1 MKKYIILFSI
11 LPILLY
17 SQDKKCFK
25 SYKKEIDSLLKIEK
39 VDLAKKTFNNMIM
52 SCESNSKR
60 VQKIQNFILNKS
72 NYNVIDG
79 KENDLIASDKQDV
92 YRKKK
97 GVLVNSSP
105 PKIETPPPVITKRY
119 VSNETLAKSEELIN
133 AKIYDDINYL
143 MIDNYFLVEKN
154 KKYGICDSKF
164 NIILPEVYDEI
175 IDKYNYLV
183 IKKDNKQSIFDFK
196 TKKITLPFYREI
208 RAEKYLNR
216 NSLKNFVL
224 VYKSHNHDNGLF
236 YTDGSI
242 FIDFPPEGKE
252 QNIYIEEEEEKIF
265 ILKNYDKSII
275 CDYDGKTI
283 ASGYGM
289 GYYSDIKEVV
299 IKNNQQEWAV
309 IDLNGKFIIPFSDSE
324 ITKWGDYFL
333 LERKGK
339 KGIADKSGKTIIP
352 IIYDQIEYP
361 SYDTFVFRKD
371 NKYGLI
377 NKFNRF
383 VIEPKY
389 EEIDGFLG
397 ERLYYEFLRFKQNN
411 KYGLMDVKGN
421 IIIPPKY
428 DYIGAAKEKFLLF
441 AVYLD
446 KKVGIAN
453 VYGKE
458 IIPPIYN
465 KLNHYTSDDVLEFEK
480 DGKIITIN
488 NPEIPPKIQ
497 KLIDEN

>member
-208 RAEKYLNR
+208 SAEKYLNR

-242 FIDFPPEGKE
+242 FIDFPPEAVAIAAVHPRADINRKE
-252 QNIYIEEEEEKIF
+252 QMRERIR
-265 ILKNYDKSII
+265 D
-275 CDYDGKTI
+275 
-283 ASGYGM
+283 
-289 GYYSDIKEVV
+289 
-299 IKNNQQEWAV
+299 NQA
-309 IDLNGKFIIPFSDSE
+309 
-324 ITKWGDYFL
+324 
-333 LERKGK
+333 R
-339 KGIADKSGKTIIP
+339 
-352 IIYDQIEYP
+352 
-361 SYDTFVFRKD
+361 
-371 NKYGLI
+371 
-377 NKFNRF
+377 
-383 VIEPKY
+383 
-389 EEIDGFLG
+389 
-397 ERLYYEFLRFKQNN
+397 
-411 KYGLMDVKGN
+411 
-421 IIIPPKY
+421 
-428 DYIGAAKEKFLLF
+428 
-441 AVYLD
+441 
-446 KKVGIAN
+446 
-453 VYGKE
+453 
-458 IIPPIYN
+458 
-465 KLNHYTSDDVLEFEK
+465 
-480 DGKIITIN
+480 
-488 NPEIPPKIQ
+488 
-497 KLIDEN
+497 